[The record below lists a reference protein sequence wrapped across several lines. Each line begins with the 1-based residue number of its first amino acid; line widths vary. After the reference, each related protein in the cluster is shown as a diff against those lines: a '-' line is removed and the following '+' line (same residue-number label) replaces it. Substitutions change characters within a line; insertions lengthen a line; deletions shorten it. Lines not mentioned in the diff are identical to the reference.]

1 MEIFQ
6 KIGIMM
12 YLESFMVCKGKNV
25 SLQKF
30 SLTLKILV

>member
-6 KIGIMM
+6 IFGILRLGLM
-12 YLESFMVCKGKNV
+12 FMADKWKNV

>member
-1 MEIFQ
+1 MEYFQ
-6 KIGIMM
+6 KFGQTLISAPYMA
-12 YLESFMVCKGKNV
+12 CKLKNV